1 MKSEKVNKMFE
12 LLLPALQMAEPSIIN
27 ISYHKWNVYEEIAA
41 IHYKGGHVEAINIS
55 ANSLSATMKEIVNM
69 TTARACQGWI
79 KEIPEGLKEI
89 INQEVTDEHS
99 DS

>member
-12 LLLPALQMAEPSIIN
+12 LLLPTLQMAEPSIIN

-55 ANSLSATMKEIVNM
+55 CNSISATMREVVNLV
-69 TTARACQGWI
+69 TGRECFGLI
-79 KEIPEGLKEI
+79 KVIPKSLR
-89 INQEVTDEHS
+89 EVIANEEVS
-99 DS
+99 G